1 MILFGTPVMVFDD
14 VLTDQ
19 ELKNIKAV
27 CVEVCST
34 VESKHTF
41 DCSVYSTFHS
51 YDTLSDDR
59 FASLLSRQKELVI
72 KFGRVHQYELIE
84 YVVPVNSW
92 VNRMDNNQ
100 YQEHHKHTP
109 CTFSCCFY
117 PIVPEGSAPLTFYN
131 PVQPD
136 APVDA
141 GHSSLQLTHKVNA
154 VENRLIVFPSWQIH
168 YVSTGTNKEER
179 YSIAT
184 NYIPRRQDGI
194 SPT

>member
-19 ELKNIKAV
+19 ELTQVKNV
-27 CVEVCST
+27 CVEVCSNT
-34 VESKHTF
+34 ESKHTF
-41 DCSVYSTFHS
+41 DCEVYSTFQS
-51 YDTLSDDR
+51 YSTLLDDR
-59 FASLLSRQKELVI
+59 LSVLLSNQKELVR
-72 KFGRVHQYELIE
+72 KFGRVHRYGLIE
-84 YVVPVNSW
+84 YLEPTDSW
-92 VNRMDNNQ
+92 INRMDKNQ
-100 YQEHHKHTP
+100 YQEHHKHSP

-136 APVDA
+136 APVYA
-141 GHSSLQLTHKVNA
+141 EHSSLQLTHKVKA

-168 YVSTGTNKEER
+168 YVPRGTNTEER

-184 NYIPRRQDGI
+184 NYIVRRQNGT